1 MYPDLLTI
9 GSFSI
14 HTYGV
19 CIALG
24 ALLGITLISYDA
36 KKQGYDQQ
44 KILDLA
50 FYLLIAAIIGSRIFY
65 VALNLRFYLDHPLE
79 IVMIWRGGLV
89 FYGGFL
95 SAFAVCFFYLKKHNL
110 PFLKTYDLL
119 MPGLVIGE
127 CIGRIGCFF
136 AGCCYGKLTDLPWAI
151 TFTHPH
157 SLAKLGV
164 PLHPTQLYSS
174 LKALIIF
181 FILISFRRYKKTAGQ
196 LTGLYI
202 LLYAIGRL
210 IIEPLRG
217 DERGSLILGS
227 ITLTQAIAVS
237 LIPVAIFMIY
247 YLGKKGAS
255 HSKKRSP

>member
-9 GSFSI
+9 GRFTI

-24 ALLGITLISYDA
+24 ALLGITLISHEA

-44 KILDLA
+44 QMLDLT
-50 FYLLIAAIIGSRIFY
+50 FYLLVAAIIGSRVFY
-65 VALNLRFYLDHPLE
+65 IVLNLKYYVHHPLE

-95 SAFAVCFFYLKKHNL
+95 LAFATCFLYLKKHNL
-110 PFLKTYDLL
+110 PFWKTCDLL
-119 MPGLVIGE
+119 VPGLAIGE
-127 CIGRIGCFF
+127 FIGRFGCFF
-136 AGCCYGKLTDLPWAI
+136 AGCCYGKPTELPWAI

-174 LKALIIF
+174 LKALLIF
-181 FILISFRRYKKTAGQ
+181 FILISFRKYKKGDGQ
-196 LTGLYI
+196 LTWIYI

-210 IIEPLRG
+210 IIENFRG
-217 DERGSLILGS
+217 DERGLFILES
-227 ITLTQAIAVS
+227 ITLTQAIA
-237 LIPVAIFMIY
+237 LLFIPIALFMVY
-247 YLGKKGAS
+247 YLGRKS
-255 HSKKRSP
+255 LYHS

>member
-9 GSFSI
+9 GSFTI

-24 ALLGITLISYDA
+24 ALLGITLISHEA

-44 KILDLA
+44 QMLDLT
-50 FYLLIAAIIGSRIFY
+50 FYLLVAAIIGSRVFY
-65 VALNLRFYLDHPLE
+65 IVLNLKYYIHHPLE

-95 SAFAVCFFYLKKHNL
+95 LAFATCFLYLKKHNL
-110 PFLKTYDLL
+110 PFWKICDLL
-119 MPGLVIGE
+119 VPGLAIGE
-127 CIGRIGCFF
+127 FIGRFGCFF
-136 AGCCYGKLTDLPWAI
+136 AGCCYGKPTELPWAI

-174 LKALIIF
+174 LKALLIF
-181 FILISFRRYKKTAGQ
+181 FILISFRKYKKGDGQ
-196 LTGLYI
+196 LTWIYI

-210 IIEPLRG
+210 IIENFRG
-217 DERGSLILGS
+217 DERGLFILES
-227 ITLTQAIAVS
+227 ITLTQAIA
-237 LIPVAIFMIY
+237 LLFIPIALFMVY
-247 YLGKKGAS
+247 YLGKKS
-255 HSKKRSP
+255 LYHS

>member
-9 GSFSI
+9 GRFTI

-24 ALLGITLISYDA
+24 ALLGITLISHEA

-44 KILDLA
+44 QVLDLT
-50 FYLLIAAIIGSRIFY
+50 FYLLVAAIIGSRVFY
-65 VALNLRFYLDHPLE
+65 IVLNLKYYVHHPLE

-95 SAFAVCFFYLKKHNL
+95 LAFATCFLYLKKHNL
-110 PFLKTYDLL
+110 PFWKTCDLL
-119 MPGLVIGE
+119 VPGLAIGE
-127 CIGRIGCFF
+127 FIGRFGCFF
-136 AGCCYGKLTDLPWAI
+136 AGCCYGKPTELPWAI

-174 LKALIIF
+174 LKALLIF
-181 FILISFRRYKKTAGQ
+181 FILISFRKYKKGDGQ
-196 LTGLYI
+196 LTWIYI

-210 IIEPLRG
+210 IIENFRG
-217 DERGSLILGS
+217 DERGLFILES
-227 ITLTQAIAVS
+227 ITLTQAIA
-237 LIPVAIFMIY
+237 LLFIPIALFMVY
-247 YLGKKGAS
+247 YLGKKS
-255 HSKKRSP
+255 LYHS

>member
-24 ALLGITLISYDA
+24 ALLGITLISHEA

-44 KILDLA
+44 QILDLT
-50 FYLLIAAIIGSRIFY
+50 FYLLVAAIIGSRVFY
-65 VALNLRFYLDHPLE
+65 IILNFRYYIHHPLE

-95 SAFAVCFFYLKKHNL
+95 FAFATCFLYLKKHNL
-110 PFLKTYDLL
+110 PFWKTCDLL
-119 MPGLVIGE
+119 VPGLAIGE
-127 CIGRIGCFF
+127 FLGRFGCFF
-136 AGCCYGKLTDLPWAI
+136 AGCCYGKPTDLPWAI
-151 TFTHPH
+151 IFTNPH

-174 LKALIIF
+174 LKALLIF
-181 FILISFRRYKKTAGQ
+181 FILISFRRYKKGDGQ
-196 LTGLYI
+196 ITWIYI

-210 IIEPLRG
+210 IIENFRG
-217 DERGSLILGS
+217 DERGLLILGS
-227 ITLTQAIAVS
+227 ITITQGIA
-237 LIPVAIFMIY
+237 LFFIPLAIFMLF
-247 YLGKKGAS
+247 YLKRKSAS
-255 HSKKRSP
+255 NC

>member
-9 GSFSI
+9 GSFTI

-24 ALLGITLISYDA
+24 ALLGITLITYEA

-44 KILDLA
+44 KILDLT
-50 FYLLIAAIIGSRIFY
+50 FYLLITAIIGSRALY
-65 VALNLRFYLDHPLE
+65 VILNLKYYINHPLE
-79 IVMIWRGGLV
+79 VVMIWRGGLV

-95 SAFAVCFFYLKKHNL
+95 LAFATCFLYLKRHNL
-110 PFLKTYDLL
+110 PFLKTCDL
-119 MPGLVIGE
+119 MVPGLAIGE
-127 CIGRIGCFF
+127 FIGRFGCFF
-136 AGCCYGKLTDLPWAI
+136 AGCCYGKPTTLPWAI

-181 FILISFRRYKKTAGQ
+181 LVLISARRYLKGEGQ
-196 LTGLYI
+196 LLWLYI
-202 LLYAIGRL
+202 LFYAIGRL
-210 IIEPLRG
+210 IIEHFRG
-217 DERGSLILGS
+217 DERGFLVLNYF
-227 ITLTQAIAVS
+227 TLTQVIAI
-237 LIPVAIFMIY
+237 LFIPIALFMVF
-247 YLGKKGAS
+247 YLGRK
-255 HSKKRSP
+255 HSY